1 MTRDRFTQF
10 PRYLAE
16 RARTVRIGEIP
27 VLLAHPDWKS
37 AAPTVVW
44 FHGRTASKELD
55 PGRYLRW
62 IRAGVA
68 ACAVDLPGHGE
79 RADAEA
85 QTSKGTLRVL
95 ARAIAEVDEVVTGLR
110 LARGASWGR
119 GAGGGGAAGACAG
132 VFDTSRLGIGGMSL
146 GGMVALRRLCEPHP
160 FRAAAVEGT
169 TGWLEGLYFP
179 ETVGLPARARP
190 SEHDPSEV
198 RALDPMHQLAGFEPL
213 AMLVMHSKAD
223 RMVAYAGMER
233 FVAALR
239 VQYERR
245 GSSAELVR
253 VQAWESTGAPEEHLG
268 FGRYAS
274 DAKAMQTAFWV
285 ETLGVGK

>member
-1 MTRDRFTQF
+1 MNPHNARSRFTQF
-10 PRYLAE
+10 PRYLEE

-27 VLLAHPDWKS
+27 VLLAHPNWKTP
-37 AAPTVVW
+37 APTVVW

-79 RADAEA
+79 RADAAA
-85 QTSKGTLRVL
+85 QTPKGTLRVL
-95 ARAIAEVDEVVTGLR
+95 AKAIAEVDEVVTWLR
-110 LARGASWGR
+110 QPTAV
-119 GAGGGGAAGACAG
+119 GGATEYAGL
-132 VFDTSRLGIGGMSL
+132 FDTSRLGLGGMSL

-179 ETVGLPARARP
+179 ETVGLPAREHP
-190 SEHDPSEV
+190 SQNDPLEV
-198 RALDPMHQLAGFEPL
+198 RTLDPFHHLAGFEPL
-213 AMLVMHSKAD
+213 AMLVMHSRAD
-223 RMVAYAGMER
+223 RMVPFAGMER
-233 FVAALR
+233 FVEALR
-239 VQYERR
+239 AHYVRQ
-245 GSSAELVR
+245 GASADLVR

-274 DAKAMQTAFWV
+274 DAKALQTAFWA
-285 ETLGVGK
+285 ETLGVG

>member
-85 QTSKGTLRVL
+85 QTPIGTLRVL
-95 ARAIAEVDEVVTGLR
+95 ARAIAEVDEVVTWLR
-110 LARGASWGR
+110 LAREGGESGEF
-119 GAGGGGAAGACAG
+119 AGL
-132 VFDTSRLGIGGMSL
+132 FDTSRLGIGGMSL

-179 ETVGLPARARP
+179 ETVGLPARARA

-198 RALDPMHQLAGFEPL
+198 RALDPMHHLAGFEPL

-223 RMVAYAGMER
+223 RMVAYTGMER

-239 VQYERR
+239 AQYERR
-245 GSSAELVR
+245 GASAELVR

>member
-1 MTRDRFTQF
+1 MTRDRFAQF

-27 VLLAHPDWKS
+27 VLLAHPDWRS

-95 ARAIAEVDEVVTGLR
+95 ARAIPEVDEVVMWLR
-110 LARGASWGR
+110 LSRESGEF
-119 GAGGGGAAGACAG
+119 AGL
-132 VFDTSRLGIGGMSL
+132 FDTSRMGIGGMSL
-146 GGMVALRRLCEPHP
+146 GGMVALRRLCDPHP

-169 TGWLEGLYFP
+169 TGWLEALYFP
-179 ETVGLPARARP
+179 ETVGLPARAKR
-190 SEHDPSEV
+190 SEHDPREV
-198 RALDPMHQLAGFEPL
+198 RGLDPMHHLAGFEPL
-213 AMLVMHSKAD
+213 AMLVMHSRAD
-223 RMVAYAGMER
+223 RMVGFAGMER
-233 FVAALR
+233 FVGALCE
-239 VQYERR
+239 QYQRR
-245 GSSAELVR
+245 GASAELVR

-285 ETLGVGK
+285 EALGVTGEG